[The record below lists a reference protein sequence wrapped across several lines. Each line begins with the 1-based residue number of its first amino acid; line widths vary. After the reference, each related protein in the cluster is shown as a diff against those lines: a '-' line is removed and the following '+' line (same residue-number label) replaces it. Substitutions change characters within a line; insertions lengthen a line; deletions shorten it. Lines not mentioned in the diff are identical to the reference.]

1 MRVNRFA
8 VTPVQETSIHRM
20 IRMNYSTSVFIAS
33 NTKEMSQN
41 TSDILSESDYHSL
54 ADTCLDE
61 ILTATTEIE
70 SAIDADDVDISL
82 EQGVLNIDL
91 GKYGFWVINKQT
103 PNRQIWWSSPVSG
116 PRRYEYVYNNE
127 IKQLVHKTKHVSA
140 CNWIHTRSTNDDS
153 NLFVDLKDEL
163 LKVTGVDIS
172 AHMKKKN

>member
-8 VTPVQETSIHRM
+8 VTPVQETSITRM
-20 IRMNYSTSVFIAS
+20 IRTNYSTFVFIAS
-33 NTKEMSQN
+33 NTKEMNQN

-116 PRRYEYVYNNE
+116 PRRYEYAYNNE

-140 CNWIHTRSTNDDS
+140 CNWIHTRSTSDDS